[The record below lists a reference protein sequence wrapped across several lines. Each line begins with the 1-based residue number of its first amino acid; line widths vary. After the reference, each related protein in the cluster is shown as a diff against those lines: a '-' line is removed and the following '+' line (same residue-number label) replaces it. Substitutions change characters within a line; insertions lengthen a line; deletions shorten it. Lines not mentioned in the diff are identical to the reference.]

1 MSNKNLNVSS
11 CIDTICNNFEN
22 SIVEIMNIKYFYDLK
37 SFFSTGSNL
46 SDDEKNT
53 LYENLINNYLL
64 KIKELNKNVELN
76 RFSSSVD
83 DYLDFFSN
91 GYNKQYDKEYSDI
104 ESEGDEIADDLY
116 LKLIGT
122 NNRSLELP
130 IRLSEIKKYQV
141 HSIIDDKNIEKV
153 IQWVIL
159 KLAIMYTYLKNKE
172 VKVK

>member
-22 SIVEIMNIKYFYDLK
+22 SILEIMNIKYYYDLK
-37 SFFSTGSNL
+37 SFFLTGKDL
-46 SDDEKNT
+46 SKDDKYS

-64 KIKELNKNVELN
+64 KIKKLNKKVELK

-83 DYLDFFSN
+83 DCLDFFSN
-91 GYNKQYDKEYSDI
+91 GYDKQCNEYLADV

-116 LKLIGT
+116 LKLIGM
-122 NNRSLELP
+122 NNRDLELP
-130 IRLSEIKKYQV
+130 INLREIIKYQI
-141 HSIIDDKNIEKV
+141 HSIIDDKDIEKV

-159 KLAIMYTYLKNKE
+159 KLAIMYTYLKNE
-172 VKVK
+172 VVKVK